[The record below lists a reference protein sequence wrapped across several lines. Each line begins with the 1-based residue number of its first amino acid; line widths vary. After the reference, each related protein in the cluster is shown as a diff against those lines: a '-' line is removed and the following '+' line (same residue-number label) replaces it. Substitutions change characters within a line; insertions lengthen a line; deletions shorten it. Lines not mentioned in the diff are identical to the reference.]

1 MDFKLLEKALNTAEG
16 SVLIPEK
23 LDPILLELANE
34 RLVLRNLLQRIPWG
48 TNSYAWNVRTSLPDS
63 VFYSE
68 TDDFNASNSTF
79 ERRDEAIKM
88 LRAEGQV
95 SNLMQDASQELV
107 DALSVEID
115 GALQAL
121 LQGEDDALINGDS
134 SDDVKEFDGLIAQID
149 NEVDGGESSI
159 TLDML
164 DEAIAG
170 IIDAGGKPD
179 LIVMNPRDK
188 QELNKIMRDQ
198 MSYMWDTVD
207 TRAGTRLVAYQDVG
221 IYTSPFVPKADTSD
235 AATPTTDLST
245 IIVLDSSQIVIP
257 VLRNITYEEIP
268 TTLDANAFRI
278 KEYLTLAVK
287 APERQYKIVDVGKP
301 S

>member
-79 ERRDEAIKM
+79 ESRDEAIKM

-188 QELNKIMRDQ
+188 QELNKIMRDK
-198 MSYMWDTVD
+198 MSYVWDTVD

-287 APERQYKIVDVGKP
+287 APERQYKIVNVGKP

>member
-79 ERRDEAIKM
+79 ESRDEAIKM

-188 QELNKIMRDQ
+188 QELNKIMRDK
-198 MSYMWDTVD
+198 MSYVWDTVD